1 MDMVERC
8 HENYPLKIV
17 LLTNLHSISIYII
30 GAYLICALGVIYAI
44 LYLFYCIFLE
54 FRLLKSRC
62 VCCYYYGRVCAFGK
76 GFLSSLL
83 FKKGPSNK
91 FSLNKVTWKE
101 MIPDMMVFVAPLIG
115 GMISLII
122 NFRILS
128 LSLIIILVILALPGN
143 AFIRGI
149 TCKTCKQGQ
158 LGCPALEFFH

>member
-1 MDMVERC
+1 MK
-8 HENYPLKIV
+8 NYILKIV
-17 LLTNLHSISIYII
+17 LLSNLHSISIYIVD
-30 GAYLICALGVIYAI
+30 AYIISALGLIYAI

-54 FRLLKSRC
+54 FRLLKSIC

-83 FKKGPSNK
+83 FKKGDNNK

-101 MIPDMMVFVAPLIG
+101 MIPDMMVFVVPLIG
-115 GMISLII
+115 GIISLII

-128 LSLIIILVILALPGN
+128 LSLIIILLVLSLPGN

-149 TCKTCKQGQ
+149 TCKNCKQGH